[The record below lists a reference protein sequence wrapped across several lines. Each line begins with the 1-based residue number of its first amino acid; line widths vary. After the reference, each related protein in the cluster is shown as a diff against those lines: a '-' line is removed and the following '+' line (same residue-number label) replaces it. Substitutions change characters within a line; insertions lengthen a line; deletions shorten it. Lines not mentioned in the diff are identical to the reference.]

1 MKTLWLTILSFAL
14 FANDLFAQKDI
25 IYTDDELIQKL
36 STIGELH
43 NKGLDYA
50 FEKLHKKYGNTYSGG
65 RTEKD
70 RIEMKNFLEKTAI
83 EFCNSSLSPNDI
95 CLDAIKKSQNGL
107 DYRLSTLDLVSQL
120 KNEKVAANMSQQ
132 FYDLINSL
140 DQLVNDDSRNKNKT
154 EVDNLIKNGIGR
166 LTNYSEKV
174 SLVNSVNT
182 AYSSVSYWSSNY
194 DKWSA
199 FFPKGS
205 SEMQARENP
214 GKKIGKAD
222 IVGIITGGVGGCA
235 YGAIGGTVVVPG
247 VGTLA
252 GCAALGAGGAITGG
266 LGNSAK
272 AAVESF
278 IDWLVG

>member
-1 MKTLWLTILSFAL
+1 
-14 FANDLFAQKDI
+14 
-25 IYTDDELIQKL
+25 
-36 STIGELH
+36 
-43 NKGLDYA
+43 
-50 FEKLHKKYGNTYSGG
+50 
-65 RTEKD
+65 
-70 RIEMKNFLEKTAI
+70 MKNFLEKTAI

-182 AYSSVSYWSSNY
+182 AYSRNFLESKSTSSAN
-194 DKWSA
+194 
-199 FFPKGS
+199 
-205 SEMQARENP
+205 
-214 GKKIGKAD
+214 KICCKS
-222 IVGIITGGVGGCA
+222 
-235 YGAIGGTVVVPG
+235 
-247 VGTLA
+247 L
-252 GCAALGAGGAITGG
+252 
-266 LGNSAK
+266 
-272 AAVESF
+272 
-278 IDWLVG
+278 LVRVTMSPLWFS